1 MRMIQ
6 KVRARHEREAWQK
19 ARQMAMALTSEMNV
33 SIITGLFLFFG
44 NIRFFFRQEVDVA
57 GFLATETGSGEEGGD
72 DVSEKGLPGL
82 RVGGYA
88 NDGGG
93 KTVVFFRLE
102 QVTDG
107 AELYSIVQRY

>member
-1 MRMIQ
+1 MSGDVLEEVCELEVSGQ
-6 KVRARHEREAWQK
+6 AVEEDEAGVV
-19 ARQMAMALTSEMNV
+19 AYAAPCGEEM
-33 SIITGLFLFFG
+33 
-44 NIRFFFRQEVDVA
+44 DVA

-72 DVSEKGLPGL
+72 GVSEKGLPGL

-107 AELYSIVQRY
+107 AELYSIAQRH